1 MWRGSLTVPLTPR
14 QPPAS
19 VGTLWQRSATLGTN
33 WLARSLLFITENE
46 RTTVMDTTVKKSQL
60 QELLDTACGRISSTL
75 SAQRS
80 LHIAVGSLLCAL
92 LLAAGWGAAAGSSS
106 LFLALSSGLK
116 VPIIVLLSTLAALP
130 ATLLALRLSGVEYQG
145 IRLILSICS
154 GVLGGALILAALAPI
169 VGIYYHTSAAI
180 GAKLAVASAFV
191 ALGTGGLIMVRNAL
205 KQLPA
210 GLSAKSIA
218 MPLAVFVI
226 VLLAAMLQF
235 IALASPVL
243 PAPSVFDGG
252 IDGIIIR

>member
-1 MWRGSLTVPLTPR
+1 
-14 QPPAS
+14 
-19 VGTLWQRSATLGTN
+19 
-33 WLARSLLFITENE
+33 
-46 RTTVMDTTVKKSQL
+46 MDTTVKKTPI

-75 SAQRS
+75 SAQRA
-80 LHIAVGSLLCAL
+80 LHIAIGSLLCAL
-92 LLAAGWGAAAGSSS
+92 LLSAAWGAAAGSSS
-106 LFLALSSGLK
+106 VLLALSSGLK

-130 ATLLALRLSGVEYQG
+130 ATLLALRLSGVQYAG
-145 IRLILSICS
+145 RRLFLSICS

-191 ALGTGGLIMVRNAL
+191 ALGAGGLIMVRNAL

-210 GLSAKSIA
+210 DLNAKSIA
-218 MPLAVFVI
+218 MPLGVFAV

-243 PAPSVFDGG
+243 PVPSAFDGG